1 MGNAVASFTASGN
14 KNQINFED
22 IQAIIG
28 SSNGSNNTGMIM
40 ISTLPTEFQKCVI
53 RGTIPAENEEVLMN
67 NIISGKDV
75 RGENITV
82 VVYGKNAADETVT
95 EKYEQLIKL
104 GMPRVCI
111 IREECLNGFF
121 CKTYTGANCSPLPG
135 MNWIFY
141 GIGHRGLW
149 EYKKFDLNLHIN
161 YSSFYV
167 I

>member
-14 KNQINFED
+14 KNRINFED
-22 IQAIIG
+22 IQAIVSG
-28 SSNGSNNTGMIM
+28 SGTNGGMIM

-53 RGTIPAENEEVLMN
+53 RGTIPAENEEALIN

-111 IREECLNGFF
+111 
-121 CKTYTGANCSPLPG
+121 YTGG
-135 MNWIFY
+135 MFEWLLLQDVY
-141 GIGHRGLW
+141 GGELFPTTGNELDILRYRAPRFVG
-149 EYKKFDLNLHIN
+149 
-161 YSSFYV
+161 V
-167 I
+167 

>member
-22 IQAIIG
+22 VQAIIG
-28 SSNGSNNTGMIM
+28 VNVNSSSNNSGMIM

-53 RGTIPAENEEVLMN
+53 RGTVPAENEEALMN

-75 RGENITV
+75 RGENVSV
-82 VVYGKNAADETVT
+82 VVYGKNAIDDTVT

-111 IREECLNGFF
+111 
-121 CKTYTGANCSPLPG
+121 YTGG
-135 MNWIFY
+135 MFEWLLLQDVY
-141 GIGHRGLW
+141 GAELFPTTGNELDILRYRAPRFAGL
-149 EYKKFDLNLHIN
+149 
-161 YSSFYV
+161 
-167 I
+167 

>member
-22 IQAIIG
+22 VQAIIG
-28 SSNGSNNTGMIM
+28 TNSINSSSNNSGMIM

-53 RGTIPAENEEVLMN
+53 RGTIPAENEEALIN

-95 EKYEQLIKL
+95 EKYDQLIKL

-111 IREECLNGFF
+111 
-121 CKTYTGANCSPLPG
+121 YTGG
-135 MNWIFY
+135 MFEWLLLQDVY
-141 GIGHRGLW
+141 GGELFPTTGNELDILRYRAPRFVG
-149 EYKKFDLNLHIN
+149 
-161 YSSFYV
+161 V
-167 I
+167 

>member
-14 KNQINFED
+14 KNRINFED
-22 IQAIIG
+22 IQAIVSG
-28 SSNGSNNTGMIM
+28 SGSNGGMIM

-53 RGTIPAENEEVLMN
+53 RGTIPAENEEALIN

-111 IREECLNGFF
+111 
-121 CKTYTGANCSPLPG
+121 YTGG
-135 MNWIFY
+135 MFEWLLLQDVY
-141 GIGHRGLW
+141 GGELFPTTGNELDILRYRAPRFVG
-149 EYKKFDLNLHIN
+149 
-161 YSSFYV
+161 V
-167 I
+167 

>member
-14 KNQINFED
+14 KNRINFED
-22 IQAIIG
+22 VQAIIG

-53 RGTIPAENEEVLMN
+53 RGTIPAENEEALIN

-111 IREECLNGFF
+111 
-121 CKTYTGANCSPLPG
+121 YTGG
-135 MNWIFY
+135 MFEWLLLQDVY
-141 GIGHRGLW
+141 GGELFPTTGNELDILRYRAPRFVG
-149 EYKKFDLNLHIN
+149 
-161 YSSFYV
+161 V
-167 I
+167 

>member
-14 KNQINFED
+14 KNRINFED
-22 IQAIIG
+22 IQTIV
-28 SSNGSNNTGMIM
+28 SGSNSINSNANSSMIM

-82 VVYGKNAADETVT
+82 VVYGKHATDDTVT

-111 IREECLNGFF
+111 
-121 CKTYTGANCSPLPG
+121 YTGG
-135 MNWIFY
+135 MFEWLLLQDVY
-141 GIGHRGLW
+141 GGELFPTTGNELDILRYRAPRFAGL
-149 EYKKFDLNLHIN
+149 
-161 YSSFYV
+161 
-167 I
+167 